1 MKPAIRLLSRN
12 NNYYRSTD
20 GQNKYN
26 TPIAPGAIP
35 AFFFF
40 FLSSNASRLMA
51 RHVCDV
57 THSPK
62 HWPGAPQHASERAVG
77 TFSEPPSQRT
87 TIVVKGGPTCT
98 RAEHS
103 PPTGCAPI
111 TTTRTWCQPFLL
123 RTLAMVPAPSPTL
136 CLPDD
141 AVVIIPSALSSKP
154 AAVAA
159 FKGAPAATP
168 GVAAVA
174 GLAALLLAFHLTR
187 LACSSS

>member
-1 MKPAIRLLSRN
+1 
-12 NNYYRSTD
+12 
-20 GQNKYN
+20 
-26 TPIAPGAIP
+26 
-35 AFFFF
+35 
-40 FLSSNASRLMA
+40 
-51 RHVCDV
+51 
-57 THSPK
+57 
-62 HWPGAPQHASERAVG
+62 
-77 TFSEPPSQRT
+77 
-87 TIVVKGGPTCT
+87 
-98 RAEHS
+98 
-103 PPTGCAPI
+103 
-111 TTTRTWCQPFLL
+111 
-123 RTLAMVPAPSPTL
+123 MVPAPSPTL